1 MIRLPLALVLT
12 TQMAAAQDFTTD
24 AFGILPTAQL
34 GDRANWAGLR
44 QSPVG
49 GETMQAAEPADAVI
63 FFVGPKSI
71 VAGDEPGHAVA
82 LGLDVH
88 GNMVSEAQAEVRLGY
103 GPNVTVNTLDGI
115 ASVLFTP
122 PPQAGVFLAGVEIG
136 GVQSARADYR
146 VTADLATVLP
156 RFAESETLV
165 LSETFGEVRTAPLT
179 DAYGNSVDDG
189 VGVSFVLTDET
200 GTTTFLP
207 SVVREDAARSIVLAR
222 DIAGSQTGQLALAGT
237 SAGGLNLTVDDML
250 IEDAG
255 TFVVWAEPSINAV
268 RIRLGPLATPNGY
281 LVPDGTAAQVDM
293 VASDGTRRSAQGWV
307 LDGFVTFGLLLSPS
321 AAPFDVSLAIAG
333 SKVNRT
339 VDLSSPPTNLTIRGV
354 E

>member
-1 MIRLPLALVLT
+1 MIRLPLALMLT
-12 TQMAAAQDFTTD
+12 TQMAVAQDFTTD

-49 GETMQAAEPADAVI
+49 GDTMQNAQPADAVI

-71 VAGDEPGHAVA
+71 VAGGEPGHAVA
-82 LGLDVH
+82 LGLDAY
-88 GNMVSEAQAEVRLGY
+88 GNMVSEVQAEVRLGY
-103 GPNVTVNTLDGI
+103 GPIITGNTRDGI
-115 ASVLFTP
+115 ANVLFTP
-122 PPQAGVFLAGVEIG
+122 PPQAGMLLAGAEID

-156 RFAESETLV
+156 SFAEREMRV
-165 LSETFGEVRTAPLT
+165 LSETFGEIKTAPLM

-200 GTTTFLP
+200 GGSTYLP
-207 SVVREDAARSIVLAR
+207 SVVREDAARSVVLAR
-222 DIAGSQTGQLALAGT
+222 DLAGSHNGQLALAGT
-237 SAGGLNLTVDDML
+237 SAGGLNLTVDDVL

-255 TFVVWAEPSINAV
+255 TFVVWAEPAIDAV
-268 RIRLGPLATPNGY
+268 QIRLGPLATPNGY

-307 LDGFVTFGLLLSPS
+307 LDGFVTFGLLLSPL
-321 AAPFDVSLAIAG
+321 AAPFDVSLTIAG
-333 SKVNRT
+333 SIVNRT
-339 VDLSSPPTNLTIRGV
+339 VDLSPPPANLTIRGA